1 MRGTW
6 GGLRRQVMAFVR
18 ESDVGSSTFLRE
30 TSAWQLTQPCGSSQ
44 HRLPTS
50 FSQILALPLSHSFFL
65 SFQPLTKVASPS
77 FALHGSLPLGARYS
91 TLLCSSRS
99 NDLTCSGYLS
109 GSTTLFR
116 ETFLTETLTGLS
128 RSDKPGFEALRILGR
143 QSRRSFYSFIKSA
156 RLLYS
161 GGLLQNQEWRAS
173 WKGSDAET
181 WLAY

>member
-30 TSAWQLTQPCGSSQ
+30 TSAWQLTQLCGSSQ

-50 FSQILALPLSHSFFL
+50 FSQILALPLSLFL
-65 SFQPLTKVASPS
+65 SLFSTPHESRISVFRFTRLS
-77 FALHGSLPLGARYS
+77 PLGARYS

-143 QSRRSFYSFIKSA
+143 QSRRSFYLFLNPRGYFTLGTVAESGVEGFLE
-156 RLLYS
+156 RYS
-161 GGLLQNQEWRAS
+161 
-173 WKGSDAET
+173 T
-181 WLAY
+181 